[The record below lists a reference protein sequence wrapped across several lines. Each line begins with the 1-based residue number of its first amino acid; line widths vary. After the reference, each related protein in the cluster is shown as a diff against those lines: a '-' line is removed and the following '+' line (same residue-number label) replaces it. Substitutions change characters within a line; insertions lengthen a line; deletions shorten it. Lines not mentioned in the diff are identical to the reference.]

1 MGAHDPQEHD
11 SHRHDGHG
19 QEGLHHLAHLPAS
32 AAPAVFAARADVAF
46 RAPVHV
52 DQLEDVVTRFLAAL
66 SDGLADAGCT
76 LVGHI
81 KGTLA
86 ARDRGDLAFHVT
98 TLGAEP
104 ALTGGTAGAL
114 KQGLLTVNVIVFG
127 VDEAALP
134 AMVMDAWSRASG
146 AETDWR

>member
-1 MGAHDPQEHD
+1 MTHPHPERGRHAGGGHD
-11 SHRHDGHG
+11 
-19 QEGLHHLAHLPAS
+19 HLSHLPNGAR
-32 AAPAVFAARADVAF
+32 PAVFAARAGVVFAQPAHAD
-46 RAPVHV
+46 R
-52 DQLEDVVTRFLAAL
+52 LEDVVTRFFAAL
-66 SDGLADAGCT
+66 SGSLADAGCT

-86 ARDRGDLAFHVT
+86 ARSRGNLAFHVT

-104 ALTGGTAGAL
+104 ALTGGIAGAP

-127 VDEAALP
+127 VDEASLP
-134 AMVMDAWSRASG
+134 AIVMDAWSRASG